1 MHTVAEIMTRE
12 VLTIRPEKSVR
23 ELASLLAHAR
33 ISGVPVVDESGT
45 LVGVVSQTD
54 VAAYASH
61 ALPTS
66 RDPHGY
72 YQGVWLGSPGEL
84 PVMGEALV
92 ADIMAPYA
100 YFAHEE
106 TSLIELADLMLD
118 RRIHRILVLRS
129 GQVVGIVSSLDLIR
143 ALRDQL
149 VVSSSED

>member
-1 MHTVAEIMTRE
+1 MHTVADIMTRE
-12 VLTIRPEKSVR
+12 VLTIRPEKTVR

-33 ISGVPVVDESGT
+33 ISGVPVVDESGK

-72 YQGVWLGSPGEL
+72 YQGVWCAPGEF
-84 PVMGEALV
+84 PTMGEALV